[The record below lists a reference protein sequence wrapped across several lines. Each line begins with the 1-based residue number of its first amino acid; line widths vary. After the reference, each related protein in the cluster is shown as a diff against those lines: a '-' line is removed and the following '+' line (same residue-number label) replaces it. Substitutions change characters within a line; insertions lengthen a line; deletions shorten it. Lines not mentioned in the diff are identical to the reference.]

1 MKKVAFT
8 VLISILLLTSCGN
21 RNTTNGT
28 SETLIETSVT
38 ESGES
43 APETSSAE
51 ESDVSVESSETTST
65 ETVNESESTTENT
78 GNEDWCLMHNL
89 VYHSFSPSFVNYVG
103 QDNFETWIRN
113 GDANDICGVNIIEFV
128 KYFDISYETF
138 MELYADETAGLT
150 DEYFE
155 SLAGTGITRD
165 NYYGSYTFS
174 QEQIDAIYSGD
185 EAQIENAFAGNLSV
199 TADDGNRYS
208 LLWLEKH
215 SPEDYLEA
223 GISPESI
230 DALVDEVNTNSDYT
244 KYRTEMQALSEQ
256 ASQAAVMM
264 ESAAE

>member
-1 MKKVAFT
+1 MKRILTMV
-8 VLISILLLTSCGN
+8 VLSALLLASCN
-21 RNTTNGT
+21 AADTTE
-28 SETLIETSVT
+28 SSDSSVETVVT
-38 ESGES
+38 ESSEH

-51 ESDVSVESSETTST
+51 ASETSGTI
-65 ETVNESESTTENT
+65 SEPVENSTTEPSEENV
-78 GNEDWCLMHNL
+78 NQDWCFIHNL
-89 VYHSFSPSFVNYVG
+89 LYHSYSVPLVNYVG
-103 QDNFETWIRN
+103 TDTYYEWQEQNTEPCS
-113 GDANDICGVNIIEFV
+113 GNIVSFV
-128 KYFDISYETF
+128 RHFNISKDKF
-138 MELYADETAGLT
+138 MELYETDTAGLDDAFFDSLSMT
-150 DEYFE
+150 REEYFGAYV
-155 SLAGTGITRD
+155 L
-165 NYYGSYTFS
+165 S